1 MMISKEGERM
11 KSCFRYLTMLFCFGV
26 CITSLVFSTAFAD
39 ELDSGSADG
48 SGVSAG
54 EPAESSPAEVT
65 TVADENGV
73 IVNVVLPAADP
84 ADQESEAGDGE
95 STSDEFSLLP
105 ETAAVTG
112 DSTSNADAAAPLDG
126 FPAMV
131 VSLFGEY
138 TPKTYS
144 VTTYLSDG
152 STVTTTEYVP
162 GLAGLDWPWLAGVVL
177 FALVLWSFFR
187 LLGGVLRHG

>member
-1 MMISKEGERM
+1 M
-11 KSCFRYLTMLFCFGV
+11 KLCSRFLIMLFCLSASIILCGSS
-26 CITSLVFSTAFAD
+26 IAFAA
-39 ELDSGSADG
+39 ESAPGSEAG
-48 SGVSAG
+48 SE

-73 IVNVVLPAADP
+73 TVNVVLPAASP
-84 ADQESEAGDGE
+84 TATQEPEE
-95 STSDEFSLLP
+95 TPSDDFSLLS
-105 ETAAVTG
+105 ESAAVTG
-112 DSTSNADAAAPLDG
+112 DSTSDADTVISSDG

-138 TPKTYS
+138 TPRTYS

-162 GLAGLDWPWLAGVVL
+162 GLAGLDWPWLAGVAL
-177 FALVLWSFFR
+177 FSLVLWSFFR
-187 LLGGVLRHG
+187 LLGGVLRG